1 MSGLKPVV
9 IRDILH
15 APKKW
20 APVFWYNEY
29 RLTDG
34 YHGMQSKPDGTIK
47 IGTRGSVLALAQA
60 HEVRDLMV
68 AAHDLSVSDIKI
80 VVISTAGDRIQDKP
94 LSEVGGKGLFSKEI
108 EQALTDGRVDLA
120 VHSSKDMATTL
131 PDGLELSVFLPREDV
146 RDAFL
151 SPKAASLIDLLQGAV
166 VGSSSMRRK
175 ALINRLRPDI
185 EVVMFRGNVQT
196 RLKKLAD
203 GDVDATLL
211 AYAGL
216 RRLGI
221 GNVATSLLA
230 VDEFLPAPGQG
241 AICIEIRTGDARIGE
256 LVAPLNDADTAAAL
270 TLERAY
276 LKALDGSCRTPI
288 AGIATVKDDRITF
301 SGMVLSDDGQTVF
314 EGSCK
319 GPVGDASELG
329 QRVGD
334 DIRTRAGP
342 NFFADWK

>member
-1 MSGLKPVV
+1 
-9 IRDILH
+9 
-15 APKKW
+15 
-20 APVFWYNEY
+20 
-29 RLTDG
+29 
-34 YHGMQSKPDGTIK
+34 MQSKPDATIK
-47 IGTRGSVLALAQA
+47 IGTRGSMLALAQA

-68 AAHDLSVSDIKI
+68 AANGLSSSDIEI
-80 VVISTAGDRIQDKP
+80 VVISTAGDRIQNKP

-108 EQALTDGRVDLA
+108 EQAIIDGRIDLG

-151 SPKAASLIDLLQGAV
+151 SPKATTLQDLPQGAV

-185 EVVMFRGNVQT
+185 KVVMFRGNLQT
-196 RLKKLAD
+196 RLKKLAA
-203 GDVDATLL
+203 GEVDATLL

-221 GNVATSLLA
+221 ENEVTSLLE
-230 VDEFLPAPGQG
+230 VNDFPPAPGQG
-241 AICIEIRTGDARIGE
+241 AICIETRIGDARIKD
-256 LVAPLNDADTAAAL
+256 LVMPLNDADTEATL

-288 AGIATVKDDRITF
+288 AGIATVDGEKISF
-301 SGMVLSDDGQTVF
+301 SGMVLSDDGQ
-314 EGSCK
+314 EIHEKSCQ
-319 GPVGDASELG
+319 GPVSDAAILG
-329 QRVGD
+329 KNTGEE
-334 DIRTRAGP
+334 IRAMAGP
-342 NFFADWK
+342 DFFADWN